1 MQFYCFNAVQI
12 TFLYIQIFRK
22 CLEIWFQVRGFVG
35 CHAMLEPGCYLVV
48 CLAFNHWWDIFW
60 AFWSTLPFSFVECFS
75 NDQSTPKKLL
85 FPIFMHTCTH
95 LHICRHTGLGSEPS
109 SYPDYI
115 LALHSSKRLLAEQL
129 SSSYH
134 LLVILIIIITNHL
147 KNISQADSII
157 SLTVARGQRHEGRE
171 GMTAYYLTKV
181 IVVLVIVM
189 IVIAHYNFLLL
200 IWSGLGWS
208 GCHGRE
214 QALW

>member
-1 MQFYCFNAVQI
+1 
-12 TFLYIQIFRK
+12 
-22 CLEIWFQVRGFVG
+22 
-35 CHAMLEPGCYLVV
+35 
-48 CLAFNHWWDIFW
+48 
-60 AFWSTLPFSFVECFS
+60 
-75 NDQSTPKKLL
+75 
-85 FPIFMHTCTH
+85 MHTCTH

-134 LLVILIIIITNHL
+134 LLVSLIIIIITNHL

-200 IWSGLGWS
+200 I
-208 GCHGRE
+208 
-214 QALW
+214 